1 MSDGTRGEDKE
12 SLVSSPGATP
22 YGRVTDGTN
31 EVSERKVTRV
41 PVPGA
46 IRERTGRDRITP
58 SSCLTYRARNVVR
71 GPGP

>member
-12 SLVSSPGATP
+12 SLVTSPGATP

-41 PVPGA
+41 PVPGS
-46 IRERTGRDRITP
+46 DRK
-58 SSCLTYRARNVVR
+58 
-71 GPGP
+71 GPWVIHSHLISPHVGPKGPAFGG